1 MKTEKQVQI
10 AIDSDESTIE
20 LDLVGLKITRVPVGS
35 FAGTIE
41 RLFLT
46 TNGDTEGFDAGS
58 QGGGQN

>member
-1 MKTEKQVQI
+1 MKTEKQDPT
-10 AIDSDESTIE
+10 AIDSNKSSIE
-20 LDLVGLKITRVPVGS
+20 LDLSRLQITRVHVGS

-46 TNGDTEGFDAGS
+46 TNGEIEGFDAGS

>member
-1 MKTEKQVQI
+1 MKTEKQLPI
-10 AIDSDESTIE
+10 TIDSIGSTIE
-20 LDLVGLKITRVPVGS
+20 LDLGRLQITRVLVGS

-46 TNGDTEGFDAGS
+46 TNGDTEGLDAGS